1 MKQILLFR
9 IIGNIRK
16 TVRRI
21 CILMLGCKGLMDG
34 RRGGLTVSALN
45 YGSRGLGS
53 RPGQVIALR
62 SWAEYFTLT
71 RPLSTQEHK
80 WELVNCQRNLIKCC
94 GGEGRKGRGRGDKML
109 WTCIPSMGE
118 KQHPRSLWPNK
129 SLGCVMPSLSLTLT
143 HQWAFW
149 LGVVKRKSK
158 RARILR

>member
-9 IIGNIRK
+9 ILGNTQR

-21 CILMLGCKGLMDG
+21 CTLMLGCKGLMDG

-53 RPGQVIALR
+53 RPDQVIALR
-62 SWAEYFTLT
+62 SWAEYLFS
-71 RPLSTQEHK
+71 PDPSPPKSINENWCLSEKSNQMLWWRRK
-80 WELVNCQRNLIKCC
+80 
-94 GGEGRKGRGRGDKML
+94 GGEGIKCYGPASHPG
-109 WTCIPSMGE
+109 GE
-118 KQHPRSLWPNK
+118 KQHPKSLWPNK
-129 SLGCVMPSLSLTLT
+129 SIGWVMLSLSLTLT